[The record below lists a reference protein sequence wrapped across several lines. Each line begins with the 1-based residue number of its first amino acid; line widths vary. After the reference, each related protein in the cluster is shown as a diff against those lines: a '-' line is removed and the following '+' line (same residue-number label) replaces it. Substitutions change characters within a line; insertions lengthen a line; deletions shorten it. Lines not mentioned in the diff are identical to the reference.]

1 MNEIEG
7 LIALAKGG
15 HVGNEVLYRNDLLR
29 PITGTKRVKDALPNI
44 PVGYVDAYYE
54 FSVHPELVE
63 NTDVI

>member
-1 MNEIEG
+1 MKFC
-7 LIALAKGG
+7 IAMISQLPYW
-15 HVGNEVLYRNDLLR
+15 H
-29 PITGTKRVKDALPNI
+29 TCVKDALPNI